1 MEILKDKSGE
11 DEGRAMAQVIYASAK
26 DIKIAF
32 YGANSQADFAM
43 GIMKLK
49 EAGCDVIVDDLGK
62 L

>member
-1 MEILKDKSGE
+1 
-11 DEGRAMAQVIYASAK
+11 MAQVIYASAK

-62 L
+62 LQECIK